1 MLTASQIEPEELE
14 RQRLLARVNT
24 CIIIILT
31 LSLAVNQTHAW

>member
-24 CIIIILT
+24 CIILT
-31 LSLAVNQTHAW
+31 LSLAVYQTHAW